1 MESLKENNSFVFYES
16 FLQSISNLEEEEQGK
31 MALMIINY
39 GIYGQEP
46 KLEGYAGA
54 FWTQV
59 KLCIDNAK
67 KRRAFHKEIGAK
79 GGLSKA
85 TKNSSDA
92 KEIPSDARKKC
103 SDATNNSSVSVAK
116 CSDAREKS
124 SEVYPYVNVNVND
137 NVNVN
142 ANVNDKVGLATAGG
156 NNNKLNSD
164 SIQEHLRD
172 MGYEVSTVS
181 CGQIA
186 SILNYHKLPLSYCE
200 FVENKVSDRY
210 PEISAGLMVNAL
222 STWIELY
229 DDFKKEQKQ
238 KVKKELPV
246 LSKCVRCG
254 CELTSLNWINGKHHC
269 YFCTTCGTN
278 FVRQKSGDWKEEEAV

>member
-1 MESLKENNSFVFYES
+1 MESLEENKSFVFYES
-16 FLQSISNLEEEEQGK
+16 FLQSIKNLEVEEQGK

-39 GIYGQEP
+39 GIYGKEP

-85 TKNSSDA
+85 SKNSSDA
-92 KEIPSDARKKC
+92 TKNA
-103 SDATNNSSVSVAK
+103 SVSVAK
-116 CSDAREKS
+116 CSDATKNA

-142 ANVNDKVGLATAGG
+142 ANVNDKVTSAKADGSLLH
-156 NNNKLNSD
+156 NNKKLTSSD
-164 SIQEHLRD
+164 IGGHLRG
-172 MGYEVSTVS
+172 MGYEVSPTS

-186 SILNYHKLPLSYCE
+186 SILNFHKLPLDYCE

-222 STWIELY
+222 TTWIELY
-229 DDFKKEQKQ
+229 DVFKKEQKQ
-238 KVKKELPV
+238 KEKKTVSLITN
-246 LSKCVRCG
+246 CIRCG
-254 CELTSLNWINGKHHC
+254 CELSSLNWVNGKGHC
-269 YFCTTCGTN
+269 YFCTTCGVN
-278 FVRQKSGDWKEEEAV
+278 FVRQKSGDWKEQEAV